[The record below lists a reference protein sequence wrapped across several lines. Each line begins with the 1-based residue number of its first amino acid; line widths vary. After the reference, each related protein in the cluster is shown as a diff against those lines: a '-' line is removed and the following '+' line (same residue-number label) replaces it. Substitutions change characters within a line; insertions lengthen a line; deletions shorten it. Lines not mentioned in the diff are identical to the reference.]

1 VVRRIGWAVVI
12 VVVVLVVVLVAGAV
26 TVVRVQSRPE
36 VDTASLLLSGDASP
50 RVTDPGR
57 WVAEHDDV
65 TTMGPGVAHHQI
77 TRSWT
82 AGERDPAL
90 TQMVLRYDG
99 VPSAIWYYVVDDPA
113 REYRSERGG
122 GEEVDAGGAA
132 RHADAHKLFC
142 GNSDPEQCGTWVY
155 WARYG
160 QYAVRLYY
168 VQRVSEPLSLEEFRG
183 YVSTVDRVMAD
194 RLG

>member
-12 VVVVLVVVLVAGAV
+12 VAVVLVAVLVAGAV
-26 TVVRVQSRPE
+26 TVVRAQSRPE

-57 WVAEHDDV
+57 WVAERDFDI
-65 TTMGPGVAHHQI
+65 TMGPGVAHHQVA
-77 TRSWT
+77 RSWT
-82 AGERDPAL
+82 SAEPGLGLSQE
-90 TQMVLRYDG
+90 VLRYDG
-99 VPSAIWYYVVDDPA
+99 VPSAIWYDVVDDPA
-113 REYRSERGG
+113 REYRSEWGG

-132 RHADAHKLFC
+132 RHSDAHTLFC
-142 GNSDPEQCGTWVY
+142 GTSDPEQCGIWVY

-160 QYAVRLYY
+160 QYAVSLHY
-168 VQRVSEPLSLEEFRG
+168 VQVSESLSLEEFRG

>member
-12 VVVVLVVVLVAGAV
+12 VVVLVAVLVAGVV

-57 WVAEHDDV
+57 WVAERDFEI
-65 TTMGPGVAHHQI
+65 TMEPGVAHHQVDRVWI
-77 TRSWT
+77 G
-82 AGERDPAL
+82 AEPGLKL
-90 TQMVLRYDG
+90 THEVLRYGG
-99 VPSAIWYYVVDDPA
+99 VPSASWYYVVDDPA
-113 REYRSERGG
+113 RELRSDLGG
-122 GEEVDAGGAA
+122 GEEVDAGGAV

-142 GNSDPEQCGTWVY
+142 GTSDLERCGIWVY

-160 QYAVRLYY
+160 QYAVSLQFAQ
-168 VQRVSEPLSLEEFRG
+168 VGESLSLDEFRG
-183 YVSTVDRVMAD
+183 YVSTVDRVMAEQ
-194 RLG
+194 LG

>member
-1 VVRRIGWAVVI
+1 MRRIGWAVVI
-12 VVVVLVVVLVAGAV
+12 VVVVLVVVLVAGV
-26 TVVRVQSRPE
+26 LTVVRVQSRPD
-36 VDTASLLLSGDASP
+36 VDNASLLLSGDASP
-50 RVTDPGR
+50 RVTNPGR
-57 WVAEHDDV
+57 WVTERDDV

-77 TRSWT
+77 TRSWF
-82 AGERDPAL
+82 AAEPGLAL
-90 TQMVLRYDG
+90 GQMVVRYDS

-122 GEEVDAGGAA
+122 GEEVDDGGAA

-142 GNSDPEQCGTWVY
+142 GNPDPERCGIWVY

-160 QYAVRLYY
+160 QYAVSLHY
-168 VQRVSEPLSLEEFRG
+168 VEVGESLSLDEFRG
-183 YVSTVDRVMAD
+183 YVSTVDRVMAE

>member
-12 VVVVLVVVLVAGAV
+12 VAVVLVAVLVAGAV
-26 TVVRVQSRPE
+26 TVVRVQSRPD

-57 WVAEHDDV
+57 WVSERTDE

-82 AGERDPAL
+82 GAERGLTL
-90 TQMVLRYDG
+90 TQQVLRYDG
-99 VPSAIWYYVVDDPA
+99 VPSAIWYDVVDDPA
-113 REYRSERGG
+113 REYRSELDG

-132 RHADAHKLFC
+132 RHADAHKLLC
-142 GNSDPEQCGTWVY
+142 GNSDPERCGIWVY

-160 QYAVRLYY
+160 QYAVQFEYF
-168 VQRVSEPLSLEEFRG
+168 QIGESLSLEEFRG
-183 YVSTVDRVMAD
+183 YVSTVDRVMAE